1 MENLICRQL
10 SRKYSFTDLVKALCQ
25 HAYNA
30 TLTILTMLYNL
41 MPLLEG
47 FMYLLRFMLDKLI
60 DIFETPRAGDKAIKS
75 ALFVGELVILFFLLY
90 FIISILLI
98 PIIHFTLLFINKIF
112 RATVN
117 SEWFHKFYII
127 NCNKTI
133 NKEQFLIILRRR
145 NTRSPRTLVKTNYIF
160 ALVYSEQSARL
171 NNGTCPG
178 KTGRTV
184 WAQSV
189 ILTFLGWSHHHW
201 VCLFLCPNHW
211 VHQCYNRL
219 YNFSTFFFFLIFTL
233 QWALTYSSTNPLQTQ
248 TLI

>member
-1 MENLICRQL
+1 MEMPASESFLLFLRRVRSPIANYQEPRGI
-10 SRKYSFTDLVKALCQ
+10 SRVEKYSFTDLVKALCQ

-117 SEWFHKFYII
+117 SE
-127 NCNKTI
+127 
-133 NKEQFLIILRRR
+133 
-145 NTRSPRTLVKTNYIF
+145 
-160 ALVYSEQSARL
+160 
-171 NNGTCPG
+171 
-178 KTGRTV
+178 
-184 WAQSV
+184 
-189 ILTFLGWSHHHW
+189 
-201 VCLFLCPNHW
+201 
-211 VHQCYNRL
+211 
-219 YNFSTFFFFLIFTL
+219 
-233 QWALTYSSTNPLQTQ
+233 
-248 TLI
+248 